1 MNLVA
6 GSDTTDPFAGVIGQP
21 EAVAR
26 LTKAADNPVHAYM
39 LLGRRGTGSFRA
51 ALGFAGLLLA
61 NAAEVNAVA
70 VNAAKAGDDVDPS
83 AARERAIRLAVE
95 AKHPD
100 LTIFEAE
107 GAALRVSEADAII
120 KAGLRT
126 PVETD
131 RKVIVV
137 IGVDAI
143 EEAAIG
149 KLLKVV
155 EEPPPS
161 TVFVLLADEVPP
173 EIVTIA
179 SRCVPV
185 EFGPV
190 SQAEL
195 EATLFASGVEPKRAK
210 MAAAAAAG
218 DLDRARLLATDD
230 ALADRAELW
239 RSVPDALDGTGF
251 KVCTL
256 VDQLREGMDSA
267 QGPLEVRQATEL
279 SELEAR
285 VEQLGERG
293 SGRSELV
300 ARHKREVRRLRTDEL
315 RFGLALLGGVYR
327 DRLVA
332 GPDESAEA
340 SLVAIQETAEN
351 LIRNPNEALM
361 LQALLLRL

>member
-1 MNLVA
+1 MVGSQTTALSSDSPAA
-6 GSDTTDPFAGVIGQP
+6 GPGPADPFAAVVGQP

-26 LTKAADNPVHAYM
+26 LTKAAENPVHAYM
-39 LLGRRGTGSFRA
+39 LLGRRGTGTFNA
-51 ALGFAGLLLA
+51 ALAFAGLLLA
-61 NAAEVNAVA
+61 AATDGEGDNA
-70 VNAAKAGDDVDPS
+70 D
-83 AARERAIRLAVE
+83 RAIRLALD

-100 LTIFEAE
+100 LAIFEAE
-107 GAALRVSEADAII
+107 GAALRVSEAESII

-126 PVETD
+126 PVEAD

-137 IGVDAI
+137 VGAAAI

-195 EATLFASGVEPKRAK
+195 EAALVAEGVGADRAA

-230 ALADRAELW
+230 ALADRADLW
-239 RSVPDALDGTGF
+239 RSVPGALDGTGF

-256 VDQLREGMDSA
+256 VDQLRSGMDGA
-267 QGPLEVRQATEL
+267 QGPLEARQANEL
-279 SELEAR
+279 EELEAR

-293 SGRSELV
+293 SGRSDLV
-300 ARHKREVRRLRTDEL
+300 ARHKREVRRLRSDEL
-315 RFGLALLGGVYR
+315 RFGLGLLAGVYR

-332 GPDESAEA
+332 QPDPAAEVA
-340 SLVAIQETAEN
+340 LAAIQATAEN
-351 LIRNPNEALM
+351 LVRNPNEALM
-361 LQALLLRL
+361 LQALLLRLPD

>member
-1 MNLVA
+1 MT
-6 GSDTTDPFAGVIGQP
+6 DTGNATDLQSLNPFADVIGQP

-26 LTKAADNPVHAYM
+26 LTKASENPVHAYM
-39 LLGRRGTGSFRA
+39 LLGRRGTGTYRG
-51 ALGFAGLLLA
+51 ALGFAGLLLG
-61 NAAEVNAVA
+61 NAAEE
-70 VNAAKAGDDVDPS
+70 GS
-83 AARERAIRLAVE
+83 ARERAVRLAVE

-100 LTIFEAE
+100 LTIFEPE

-126 PVETD
+126 PVEGN

-137 IGVDAI
+137 SGVDAI

-185 EFGPV
+185 DFGPV
-190 SQAEL
+190 SQSEL
-195 EATLFASGVEPKRAK
+195 EAALFAGGAEPKRAK

-239 RSVPDALDGTGF
+239 RSVPDVLDGTGF

-256 VDQLREGMDSA
+256 VDQLRDGMDAA
-267 QGPLEVRQATEL
+267 QGPLEARQATQLE
-279 SELEAR
+279 ELEER

-293 SGRSELV
+293 SGRTELV

-315 RFGLALLGGVYR
+315 RFGLGLLAGVYR

-332 GPDESAEA
+332 GPDSSAESA
-340 SLVAIQETAEN
+340 LRAIQTTAEN
-351 LIRNPNEALM
+351 LIRNPNEPLM
-361 LQALLLRL
+361 LQALLLQLSE